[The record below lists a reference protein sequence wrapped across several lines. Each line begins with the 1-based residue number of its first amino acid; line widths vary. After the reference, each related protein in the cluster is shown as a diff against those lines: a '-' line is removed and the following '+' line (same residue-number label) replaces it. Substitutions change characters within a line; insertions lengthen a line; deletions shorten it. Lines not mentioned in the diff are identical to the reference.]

1 MLLAINYLKERKFI
15 YRYLKPENIIVIEN
29 ENKINKFWNFKY
41 NRRQNINNN
50 RNTTLDIIR
59 SKFWKRIFISNFNY
73 NSIHAFI
80 YEGVPFGKDAD
91 DPMKIY
97 ISIMKDNLE
106 LPKK

>member
-1 MLLAINYLKERKFI
+1 M
-15 YRYLKPENIIVIEN
+15 
-29 ENKINKFWNFKY
+29 
-41 NRRQNINNN
+41 
-50 RNTTLDIIR
+50 DIIR

-80 YEGVPFGKDAD
+80 YGGVPFGKDAD